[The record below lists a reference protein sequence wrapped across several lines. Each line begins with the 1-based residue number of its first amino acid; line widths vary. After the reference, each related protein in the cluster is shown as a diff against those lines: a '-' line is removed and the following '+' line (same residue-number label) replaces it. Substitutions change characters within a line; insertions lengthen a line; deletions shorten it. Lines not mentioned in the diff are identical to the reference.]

1 MKKWKIVLILIPTLG
16 FLSFAAYI
24 VILLLNPSSIIPGN
38 SVAYHAQE
46 ELSDLY
52 WQNRDLLNTVKEDV
66 LSNQKLVQAMNEERD
81 GDIGIYI
88 KEDKQYFTEDEWA
101 DIVSVFEK
109 FHPYMIVMERKGRP
123 LKFYIN
129 FDDLKLDTGSKA
141 TKLYWFPAEEEL
153 KYHKKYSLA
162 DSVEYT
168 QLEEGWYIVE
178 ETYHWQ

>member
-109 FHPYMIVMERKGRP
+109 FHPYMIMMERKGRP
-123 LKFYIN
+123 LIFYIV
-129 FDDLKLDTGSKA
+129 FGSLKQDSVEKSTY
-141 TKLYWFPAEEEL
+141 LYWFPNEEE
-153 KYHKKYSLA
+153 KIYHEKPG
-162 DSVEYT
+162 VFPNGVFT
-168 QLEEGWYIVE
+168 QIDGGWYIVE
-178 ETYHWQ
+178 ETDDR

>member
-123 LKFYIN
+123 LIFYIV
-129 FDDLKLDTGSKA
+129 FGSLKQDSVEKSTY
-141 TKLYWFPAEEEL
+141 LYWFPNEEE
-153 KYHKKYSLA
+153 KIYHEKPG
-162 DSVEYT
+162 VFPNGVFT
-168 QLEEGWYIVE
+168 QIDGGWYIVE
-178 ETYHWQ
+178 ETDDR

>member
-88 KEDKQYFTEDEWA
+88 KEDKQYFTKDEWA

-123 LKFYIN
+123 LIFYIV
-129 FDDLKLDTGSKA
+129 FGSLKQDSVEKGTY
-141 TKLYWFPAEEEL
+141 LYWFPNEEE
-153 KYHKKYSLA
+153 KIYHEKPGVFPYG
-162 DSVEYT
+162 VFT
-168 QLEEGWYIVE
+168 QLDEGWYIVE
-178 ETYHWQ
+178 ETDDR